1 MTNKIKNLLN
11 LIKQTLYSKF
21 LTNKNIFYYI
31 YKNNFWK
38 YKESRSGQGSQG
50 EYLDFTVNLVKKEK
64 KIIGKTV
71 CDIGCGDFNFGS
83 KIYKDTKKYIA
94 LDIVDFLIEE
104 NKKKFTSQLLEFKVL
119 DVVNEEI
126 PTADVYIIR
135 QVFQHLRNKDISKI
149 IKKILKNKPERII
162 VFEDVP
168 KCEFFANKEIRGE
181 GFFTRHEYNSG
192 VDLTT
197 KPFENNDF
205 KKTNEFES
213 SEDNINSKLVCYEY
227 SKN

>member
-1 MTNKIKNLLN
+1 MTNKIKNFLN
-11 LIKQTLYSKF
+11 LIKRTLYSKF
-21 LTNKNIFYYI
+21 LINKKIFYYI

-38 YKESRSGQGSQG
+38 YKGSRSGQGSQG
-50 EYLDFTVNLVKKEK
+50 EYLDFTVNLIKEEK
-64 KIIGKTV
+64 KIIDKTV

-83 KIYKDTKKYIA
+83 KIYKDCKKYIA

-104 NKKKFTSQLLEFKVL
+104 NKKFFSSQSIEFKVL
-119 DVVNEEI
+119 DVVNDKI
-126 PTADVYIIR
+126 PIADVYIIR

-149 IKKILKNKPERII
+149 IKKIFKNKPERII

-168 KCEFFANKEIRGE
+168 KGEFVANKEIRGE

-192 VDLTT
+192 VDLTM
-197 KPFENNDF
+197 KPFEINDF

-213 SEDNINSKLVCYEY
+213 SDSEINSKLVCYEY
-227 SKN
+227 TKN

>member
-50 EYLDFTVNLVKKEK
+50 EYLDFTVNLVKEEK

-83 KIYKDTKKYIA
+83 LWYDTVFDAKVQIN
-94 LDIVDFLIEE
+94 DRGW
-104 NKKKFTSQLLEFKVL
+104 SLEMI
-119 DVVNEEI
+119 I
-126 PTADVYIIR
+126 P
-135 QVFQHLRNKDISKI
+135 
-149 IKKILKNKPERII
+149 
-162 VFEDVP
+162 
-168 KCEFFANKEIRGE
+168 
-181 GFFTRHEYNSG
+181 
-192 VDLTT
+192 
-197 KPFENNDF
+197 
-205 KKTNEFES
+205 
-213 SEDNINSKLVCYEY
+213 Y
-227 SKN
+227 SAID